1 MQMPNEPTM
10 YYRMLGNTGLQVS
23 VLSFG
28 FWATYGSKSDLKDQD
43 GIDVAKAC
51 LTVARRAG
59 VNLFD
64 NAEAYGT
71 PGGAAEVVMG
81 EAIAQLAAEEP
92 DLWRRSEL
100 VITTKLFFGTRN
112 GVNESG
118 LSRKHVVE
126 GMAASLKRLQLDY
139 VDLVFCHRPDPLTP
153 TETVV
158 RAMTDLIRSGQT
170 TAWGTSEWSAQQI
183 TEAYWLAHV
192 HGLEPPQFEQPQVGG
207 RGGGLAGVDLIVT

>member
-1 MQMPNEPTM
+1 
-10 YYRMLGNTGLQVS
+10 
-23 VLSFG
+23 
-28 FWATYGSKSDLKDQD
+28 
-43 GIDVAKAC
+43 
-51 LTVARRAG
+51 
-59 VNLFD
+59 
-64 NAEAYGT
+64 
-71 PGGAAEVVMG
+71 MG

-207 RGGGLAGVDLIVT
+207 RGRGASRCGFDCDLIVLTRRRAGSLLPRQYHMFERRRVEAEYAPLYQPPLQHWHDGMVAAGLGPADGKVQ